1 MHPANNVNN
10 NQHCNL
16 QVYWIIIIREFKL
29 HGYGKR
35 QTSDSYG
42 QKKNTNLG
50 VKIMNSK
57 RQVKR
62 TLGHVVQIH
71 VCCLT

>member
-1 MHPANNVNN
+1 MAN
-10 NQHCNL
+10 
-16 QVYWIIIIREFKL
+16 
-29 HGYGKR
+29 GKR
-35 QTSDSYG
+35 QMDK
-42 QKKNTNLG
+42 KKNTNLG